1 MHELRGLY
9 EMNFKEYCKMMD
21 EQEGGGAP
29 TGTGGTTST
38 GQGSPSGFS
47 DKVGEEPNDP
57 NIARFSQRI
66 GVGTKKRKVIKPF
79 NVSPDERL
87 KWSRKNRLV

>member
-1 MHELRGLY
+1 MVQVHAESVRTGLAAIDTVCC
-9 EMNFKEYCKMMD
+9 F
-21 EQEGGGAP
+21 
-29 TGTGGTTST
+29 
-38 GQGSPSGFS
+38 

-66 GVGTKKRKVIKPF
+66 GHGTKKRKVIKPF
-79 NVSPDERL
+79 NVSREERL